1 MISIIG
7 AGWITKDKYGTLKRK
22 TSDGYP
28 DLRSLYSLLRQAGML
43 LCPIQGWGRFDDVS
57 RITCLA
63 GGLAMFDAGVTYSQK
78 KKQDIGIIGT
88 NTNASL
94 QSNVDYFKD
103 YIENGRTLARGNLF
117 IYTIPS
123 SPLAEA
129 AIYFGLTGPL
139 FYVSCVNKG
148 VMEFLDCAANLIKG
162 TDTNAVLAVRAE
174 EAEAVAF
181 VLAGKEKTNSGEN
194 LSLKEAKKLLKR
206 SCHVQEI
213 VSMLTTVNK

>member
-7 AGWITKDKYGTLKRK
+7 AGWLTKDKYGTLRRE

-28 DLRSLYSLLRQAGML
+28 DLRSLYSLLRQKSVL
-43 LCPIQGWGRFDDVS
+43 LYPIQGWGRFDDVS

-63 GGLAMFDAGVTYSQK
+63 GGLAMFDTGVTYSQE
-78 KKQDIGIIGT
+78 KKQDMGIIGT

-94 QSNVDYFKD
+94 QSNVNYFKD

-139 FYVSCVNKG
+139 FYVSCANKG
-148 VMEFLDCAANLIKG
+148 VIELLDCAAHLIEGKD
-162 TDTNAVLAVRAE
+162 TDAVLAVRAE
-174 EAEAVAF
+174 ETEAVAF
-181 VLAGKEKTNSGEN
+181 VLAAKKETATREIC
-194 LSLKEAKKLLKR
+194 SLKEAKKLLKKVCGVR
-206 SCHVQEI
+206 GIISR
-213 VSMLTTVNK
+213 LTMVNK

>member
-1 MISIIG
+1 MISI
-7 AGWITKDKYGTLKRK
+7 AGVGWLTKDKYGTLKRK

-28 DLRSLYSLLRQAGML
+28 DLRSLYSLLQQEGMIL
-43 LCPIQGWGRFDDVS
+43 HPIQGWGRFDDVS

-78 KKQDIGIIGT
+78 KKQNMGIIGT

-94 QSNVDYFKD
+94 QSNVNYFKD
-103 YIENGRTLARGNLF
+103 YIENGRTLAMGNLF

-139 FYVSCVNKG
+139 FYVSCANKG
-148 VMEFLDCAANLIKG
+148 VMELLDCAAHLIAG
-162 TDTNAVLAVRAE
+162 TDTDAVLAVRAE
-174 EAEAVAF
+174 ETEAVAF
-181 VLAGKEKTNSGEN
+181 VLAAKKQATIGEIC
-194 LSLKEAKKLLKR
+194 SMKEAKELLEKAGD
-206 SCHVQEI
+206 VKEL
-213 VSMLTTVNK
+213 VSRLITVNK